1 MSQKRVSTSAL
12 TLSTTETVVNAE
24 DILVVKTSSEP
35 SLTNVFMRSMG
46 KSGDVAKT
54 NEDAAP
60 SDDESGLSFGDAPN
74 NNDHNKTQIKGY
86 ESGDY

>member
-35 SLTNVFMRSMG
+35 SLTNVFMRSMEY
-46 KSGDVAKT
+46 
-54 NEDAAP
+54 EDAAP